1 MNPFE
6 ALAEQGQSIWLDY
19 IRRGMTRSGELSKLV
34 DEGVRGMTS
43 NPAIFMK
50 AIAGS
55 DDYDD
60 VLEDLV
66 DDDSKDASELY
77 EALAL
82 VDIQEAADAMRPV
95 YERTDKLDGYVSL
108 EVMPSLARDTQG
120 TIAQARRLWK
130 AVDRENLMIKV
141 PGTPEGLPAIEALL
155 AEGINVNVTLIFS
168 RGAYQSIVDSFL
180 NGAERWVESGGD
192 PRRLASVASFFVS
205 RIDSEVDDR
214 LGALAEQAQ
223 GERKAEI
230 EGLLGKVAVANA
242 KLAYEIYE
250 RMIDGPRWKA
260 LADKGAR
267 PQRLL
272 WASTGTKN
280 KAYSDVKYVEELVGA
295 DTVNTV
301 PPGTLDAF
309 RDHGTARSVITEDVE
324 GARAVMQKLEE
335 VGVSMGDVT
344 DLLLERGVELF
355 EDAMDDLLG
364 TVAKL
369 QREHRGTRLNRLE
382 AKLPSSLADSV
393 GDALARWDTA
403 GNTRRL
409 WERDASLWTNSGEEN
424 WLGWLD
430 IVDRQRKNKEYFGEL
445 SSMIAGRGFDNVVL
459 LGMGGSSL
467 APDVL
472 AKVYGSTAGFP
483 SLSIVDSTDPAQVA
497 AVESSV
503 DLAKTLFIVS
513 SKSGSTLEPNVLLAY
528 FYGRAK
534 EALGDEAPRHFV
546 AITDPGSKLEQ
557 YARDEGFWTVQH
569 GVPEIGG
576 RFSAFS
582 AFGMVPA
589 AAMGLPVI
597 GFLEEAALMVGACG
611 NAPARDNPGVELG
624 VILGTAAN
632 QGRNKLTLVT
642 TPAIAPVG
650 AWLEQLVAESTGK
663 LGKAIIPHE
672 REPLL
677 GPSAYSNDRVFVY
690 LRLRSTPH
698 LDQDR
703 AVAALAD
710 AGQPVVRI
718 DLDDAWSLSQ
728 ELFRWQVATAVAGAV
743 MQLNPFDQPDVEASK
758 VETRAM
764 TDAYE
769 SSGSLPAEEPLWSG
783 EGVSLFTDD
792 KNAAALRKSIGEGTS
807 LVDWLTAHV
816 SRLRDRDYLA
826 LLGYIPMNAA
836 NERAMHDM
844 RSMVVEATGA
854 ATCVGFG
861 PRFLH
866 STGQAY
872 KGGPNTGL
880 FVQITCDDAADLEI
894 PGKRYSFGVVKAAQ
908 ARGDFEVL
916 AQRGRRALRVHLHD
930 LDSGLPKLVDAME
943 TALGRRAAGG

>member
-19 IRRGMTRSGELSKLV
+19 IRRGMTRSGELAKLV
-34 DEGVRGMTS
+34 EEGVCGMTS
-43 NPAIFMK
+43 NPAIFKK

-60 VLEDLV
+60 VLEELV
-66 DDDSKDASELY
+66 ADEGKDASDLY

-95 YERTDKLDGYVSL
+95 YDRTQRLDGYVSL
-108 EVMPSLARDTQG
+108 EVMPSLARDTNG

-130 AVDRENLMIKV
+130 AVDRDNLMIKV
-141 PGTPEGLPAIEALL
+141 PGTPEGLPAIETLL
-155 AEGINVNVTLIFS
+155 GEGINVNVTLIFS
-168 RGAYQSIVDSFL
+168 RGAYQSIADTFL
-180 NGAERWVESGGD
+180 AGTERWVESGGD

-205 RIDSEVDDR
+205 RMDSEVDNR
-214 LGALAEQAQ
+214 LQVLAEQAD
-223 GERKAEI
+223 GERRVQI
-230 EGLLGKVAVANA
+230 EGLAGKAAVANA

-250 RMIDGPRWKA
+250 RMIDSPRWKA
-260 LADKGAR
+260 LADKGAA

-280 KAYSDVKYVEELVGA
+280 KAYSDVKYIEELVGP

-301 PPGTLDAF
+301 PPHTLDAF
-309 RDHGTARSVITEDVE
+309 RDHGTARSVITEGVE
-324 GARAVMQKLEE
+324 DARTAMQRLEE

-344 DLLLERGVELF
+344 DHLLERGVELF
-355 EDAMDDLLG
+355 EDAMDDLLS
-364 TVAKL
+364 TIAKL
-369 QREHRGTRLNRLE
+369 QRRRRGTRLDRLE
-382 AKLPSSLADSV
+382 ARLPSSLADAV
-393 GDALARWDTA
+393 GDALARWDSE

-409 WERDASLWTNSGEEN
+409 WERDASLWTSNGEDQ

-430 IVDRQRKNKEYFGEL
+430 IVDRQRKNKEYFAEL
-445 SSMIAGRGFDNVVL
+445 ASTIAGRRFDSVVL

-472 AKVYGSTAGFP
+472 ARVYGSGKGHP
-483 SLSIVDSTDPAQVA
+483 RLSILDSTDPTQVA
-497 AVESSV
+497 AIEGSV
-503 DLAKTLFIVS
+503 DFAKTLFIVS
-513 SKSGSTLEPNVLLAY
+513 SKSGTTLEPNVLLAY
-528 FYGRAK
+528 FYDRAK
-534 EALGDEAPRHFV
+534 LALGDDAARHFV

-597 GFLEEAALMVGACG
+597 EFLEEAALMVGACG

-642 TPAIAPVG
+642 TPAIAPFG

-703 AVAALAD
+703 AVDALAD
-710 AGQPVVRI
+710 AGHPVVRI
-718 DLDDAWSLSQ
+718 DLDDSWSLAQ

-769 SSGSLPAEEPLWSG
+769 SSGALPQETAVWSAN
-783 EGVSLFTDD
+783 GVSLFTND
-792 KNAAALRKSIGEGTS
+792 KNATALRGTLGDDAS
-807 LVDWLTAHV
+807 LTDWLTAHV
-816 SRLRDRDYLA
+816 SRLRDRDYFA

-836 NERAMHDM
+836 NERALHDV

-880 FVQITCDDAADLEI
+880 FVQVTCDDPADLDI

-930 LDSGLPKLVDAME
+930 LDSGLPALVDAME
-943 TALGRRAAGG
+943 TALGRRATGG